1 MVCSAETFRRVN
13 ILSVYVHKE
22 VSEVSQ
28 DNTCSGGTW
37 SISPDCYLLHTLLLV
52 SIMGF

>member
-1 MVCSAETFRRVN
+1 MVCSAETIRRVN
-13 ILSVYVHKE
+13 ILSVYVHRE

-28 DNTCSGGTW
+28 DNTWSGGTW
-37 SISPDCYLLHTLLLV
+37 SISPAGYLLHTLLLA